1 MLRAVNDMVFKFIF
15 GDESRKELLRELVNL
30 VLGRVGLPLAATV
43 TIRNPFSLRKFPSDK
58 EAVLDIEASD
68 DSGRLFDLE
77 MQLTRQESY
86 GARALYYWSRVNAAQ
101 LSVGSDYEALHPVI
115 GIHILDFV
123 MRKDK
128 PRFLKVCRM
137 SDTEDSDTADR
148 FVLTDLATL
157 VTLELPLMDRS
168 PDCGRLENLLQL
180 LESEGGDQAM
190 IESLTERDKFFA
202 EVDEAYNKFHANP
215 ELMYEYEAHQ
225 KWLHDQA
232 TYISEARAE
241 GMREGMREGER
252 SKALETARNLRQLG
266 VALDLC
272 ATATG
277 LSQQEIEGL

>member
-1 MLRAVNDMVFKFIF
+1 MKPSKVAA
-15 GDESRKELLRELVNL
+15 S
-30 VLGRVGLPLAATV
+30 LA
-43 TIRNPFSLRKFPSDK
+43 
-58 EAVLDIEASD
+58 
-68 DSGRLFDLE
+68 
-77 MQLTRQESY
+77 
-86 GARALYYWSRVNAAQ
+86 
-101 LSVGSDYEALHPVI
+101 
-115 GIHILDFV
+115 
-123 MRKDK
+123 K
-128 PRFLKVCRM
+128 PGRM
-137 SDTEDSDTADR
+137 SDTEDSDTAHR
-148 FVLTDLATL
+148 FILTDQATL

-190 IESLTERDKFFA
+190 IESLTERDRFFA

-241 GMREGMREGER
+241 GIREGER
-252 SKALETARNLRQLG
+252 SKALETARKFRQLG